1 LVRRLFGFR
10 FGGELMLWDDLTF
23 AALVSEEKMVL
34 LWTPEVTVVGRRR
47 SVMVVRDRAEAFD
60 F

>member
-1 LVRRLFGFR
+1 
-10 FGGELMLWDDLTF
+10 MLWDDLTF